1 MRQEMLWSM
10 WRKFRSVRLRVV
22 SRSWM
27 GVVAGLWM
35 VSCGGSSDGAPPSQG
50 ETPDSSGISDGAA
63 EGAALQDASAVDTGV
78 RGANDASSGDAGTV
92 DTGTV
97 DTGPRDSGAGDGST
111 LVDSGETPD
120 AGSDNV
126 LPAGCAP
133 DGGHGGDRWQ
143 DLYHC
148 YFGPTGVANCS
159 LNSTCHGTGA
169 GAAAIWTCGA
179 TSAQCYAGMV
189 SGMLVPDG
197 GAHDATMTLLYFSLR
212 KADGS
217 GGSMPQIPED
227 VTFDTQDLARI
238 DAWIMGGAPN
248 N

>member
-1 MRQEMLWSM
+1 
-10 WRKFRSVRLRVV
+10 
-22 SRSWM
+22 M
-27 GVVAGLWM
+27 GAVVAGLWM
-35 VSCGGSSDGAPPSQG
+35 VSCGGSSDGGAPSQG

-63 EGAALQDASAVDTGV
+63 DGATVQDASAVDTGV
-78 RGANDASSGDAGTV
+78 RGPADAGVRGNDASLGDAGTV
-92 DTGTV
+92 DTGA
-97 DTGPRDSGAGDGST
+97 RDSGGGDAST
-111 LVDSGETPD
+111 VVDSGETPDAGSD

-159 LNSTCHGTGA
+159 LNGSCHVAGA
-169 GAAAIWTCGA
+169 GSAGIWTCGT
-179 TSAQCYAGMV
+179 TSAQCYAGML
-189 SGMLVPDG
+189 SNPAMLVPDG
-197 GAHDATMTLLYFSLR
+197 GAHDATQTLLYMSLR
-212 KADGS
+212 KSDGS
-217 GGSMPQIPED
+217 ASFLPMPMTPAD

-238 DAWIMGGAPN
+238 DAWIMAGAPN